1 MRASLAI
8 LLLAAAMGAHAQQL
22 GTLFHSPAEREAL
35 DKLRRGDVPGKAVE
49 AIPLPDP
56 VVTGFVKRSD
66 GKSTV
71 FIDKRPYPAR
81 DPRVQGVLDPRIV
94 ERYEPVPLPPARE
107 PAAPTQP
114 EPAKPDAERVP
125 ESKGESGGPPAIRIP
140 PGTVKPGS
148 PRNGNEG

>member
-1 MRASLAI
+1 VRARLA
-8 LLLAAAMGAHAQQL
+8 LLLLSAALGSHAQQL

-81 DPRVQGVLDPRIV
+81 NPRVQGVLDPRIV
-94 ERYEPVPLPPARE
+94 ERYEPIPLPPA
-107 PAAPTQP
+107 APV
-114 EPAKPDAERVP
+114 E
-125 ESKGESGGPPAIRIP
+125 PPAPAPAESPKSNAAVTPATPASPSRKPNP
-140 PGTVKPGS
+140 PRP
-148 PRNGNEG
+148 EADDD

>member
-1 MRASLAI
+1 MRARLA
-8 LLLAAAMGAHAQQL
+8 LLLLSAALGSHAQQL

-81 DPRVQGVLDPRIV
+81 NPRVQGVLDPRIV
-94 ERYEPVPLPPARE
+94 ERYEPIPLPPA
-107 PAAPTQP
+107 P
-114 EPAKPDAERVP
+114 EPVSPAQPDASKADAEKAPSSKR
-125 ESKGESGGPPAIRIP
+125 ESAGPPAINLP
-140 PGTVKPGS
+140 PGTAKPGS
-148 PRNGNEG
+148 SRNGKEG

>member
-1 MRASLAI
+1 MRASLA
-8 LLLAAAMGAHAQQL
+8 LLVLAAAVGAQAQQL

-35 DKLRRGDVPGKAVE
+35 DRLRRGEVPGKAAE

-94 ERYEPVPLPPARE
+94 ERYEPVPLPPPAPAE
-107 PAAPTQP
+107 SPAAPPP
-114 EPAKPDAERVP
+114 EAPKSNAAGAPVAQGAPSRKPV
-125 ESKGESGGPPAIRIP
+125 P
-140 PGTVKPGS
+140 PGS
-148 PRNGNEG
+148 RADDD

>member
-1 MRASLAI
+1 VAI

-35 DKLRRGDVPGKAVE
+35 DKLRRGDVPGKAAE
-49 AIPLPDP
+49 SIPLPDP

-94 ERYEPVPLPPARE
+94 ERYEPVPLPPAPE

-114 EPAKPDAERVP
+114 DPAKSEAEKAP
-125 ESKGESGGPPAIRIP
+125 ESKAASGGPPAIKLP
-140 PGTVKPGS
+140 PGTAKPGS
-148 PRNGNEG
+148 PRNGKEG

>member
-8 LLLAAAMGAHAQQL
+8 LLVAAAMGAHAQQL

-49 AIPLPDP
+49 TIPLPDP

-94 ERYEPVPLPPARE
+94 ERYEPIPLPPPAPAE
-107 PAAPTQP
+107 PPAAPPP
-114 EPAKPDAERVP
+114 EAPKSNAAGAPAAHGAPSRKPV
-125 ESKGESGGPPAIRIP
+125 P
-140 PGTVKPGS
+140 PGSKADDD
-148 PRNGNEG
+148 

>member
-8 LLLAAAMGAHAQQL
+8 FLLAAAMGAHAQQL

-94 ERYEPVPLPPARE
+94 ERYEPVPLPPAPE
-107 PAAPTQP
+107 PAAPAQ
-114 EPAKPDAERVP
+114 PDAAKVDAEKSP
-125 ESKGESGGPPAIRIP
+125 ATKGESVVPPAIKLP
-140 PGTVKPGS
+140 PGTATPRS
-148 PRNGNEG
+148 SRNGKEG

>member
-8 LLLAAAMGAHAQQL
+8 LLLAAAMGADAQQL

-49 AIPLPDP
+49 SIPLPDP

-94 ERYEPVPLPPARE
+94 ERYEPVPLPPPAPAE
-107 PAAPTQP
+107 PPAAPPP
-114 EPAKPDAERVP
+114 EAPKSNAA
-125 ESKGESGGPPAIRIP
+125 GAPPAPAVPPRKPAP
-140 PGTVKPGS
+140 PGSKADDD
-148 PRNGNEG
+148 

>member
-1 MRASLAI
+1 VRASLAI
-8 LLLAAAMGAHAQQL
+8 LLLAAAMGADAQQL

-49 AIPLPDP
+49 SIPLPDP

-94 ERYEPVPLPPARE
+94 ERYEPVPLPPPAPAE
-107 PAAPTQP
+107 PPAAPPP
-114 EPAKPDAERVP
+114 EAPKSNAA
-125 ESKGESGGPPAIRIP
+125 GAPPAPAVPPRKPAP
-140 PGTVKPGS
+140 PGSKADDD
-148 PRNGNEG
+148 

>member
-8 LLLAAAMGAHAQQL
+8 LLLAAAMGADAQQL

-49 AIPLPDP
+49 TIPLPDP

-94 ERYEPVPLPPARE
+94 ERYEPIPLPPAPE

-114 EPAKPDAERVP
+114 DPAKSEAEKAP
-125 ESKGESGGPPAIRIP
+125 ESKAESGGPPAIKLP
-140 PGTVKPGS
+140 PGTAKPGS
-148 PRNGNEG
+148 PRNGKEG

>member
-94 ERYEPVPLPPARE
+94 ERYEPVPLPPPAPAE
-107 PAAPTQP
+107 PPAAPPP
-114 EPAKPDAERVP
+114 EAPKSNAA
-125 ESKGESGGPPAIRIP
+125 GAPPAPAVPPRKPAP
-140 PGTVKPGS
+140 PGSKADDD
-148 PRNGNEG
+148 

>member
-8 LLLAAAMGAHAQQL
+8 LLVAAAMGAHAQHL

-35 DKLRRGDVPGKAVE
+35 DKLRRGDAPGKAAE

-94 ERYEPVPLPPARE
+94 ERYEPIPLPPAPE
-107 PAAPTQP
+107 LADAPPAAPPTLKTP
-114 EPAKPDAERVP
+114 ATPAKKVADD
-125 ESKGESGGPPAIRIP
+125 
-140 PGTVKPGS
+140 
-148 PRNGNEG
+148 

>member
-1 MRASLAI
+1 
-8 LLLAAAMGAHAQQL
+8 MGTHAQQL

-49 AIPLPDP
+49 SIPLPDP

-94 ERYEPVPLPPARE
+94 ERYEPIPLPPPAPAE
-107 PAAPTQP
+107 PPATPPPEAPKSSAAGAPAAQGAPSR
-114 EPAKPDAERVP
+114 KPV
-125 ESKGESGGPPAIRIP
+125 P
-140 PGTVKPGS
+140 PGSKADDD
-148 PRNGNEG
+148 

>member
-1 MRASLAI
+1 
-8 LLLAAAMGAHAQQL
+8 MGAHAQQL

-49 AIPLPDP
+49 SIPLPDP

-94 ERYEPVPLPPARE
+94 ERYEPVPLPPPAPAE
-107 PAAPTQP
+107 LPAAPLP
-114 EPAKPDAERVP
+114 EAPNSNAA
-125 ESKGESGGPPAIRIP
+125 GAPPAPAAPPRKPAP
-140 PGTVKPGS
+140 PGSKADDD
-148 PRNGNEG
+148 

>member
-8 LLLAAAMGAHAQQL
+8 FLLAAAMGAHAQQL

-94 ERYEPVPLPPARE
+94 ERYEPIPLPPPAPAE
-107 PAAPTQP
+107 PPAAPPTEAP
-114 EPAKPDAERVP
+114 KSSAAGAPAAQGAPSRKPV
-125 ESKGESGGPPAIRIP
+125 P
-140 PGTVKPGS
+140 PGSKADDD
-148 PRNGNEG
+148 

>member
-8 LLLAAAMGAHAQQL
+8 LLVAAAMGAHAQQL

-35 DKLRRGDVPGKAVE
+35 DKLRRGNVPGKAVE
-49 AIPLPDP
+49 SVPLPDP

-81 DPRVQGVLDPRIV
+81 DPRVQDVLDPRIV
-94 ERYEPVPLPPARE
+94 ERYEPVPLPP
-107 PAAPTQP
+107 PA
-114 EPAKPDAERVP
+114 PAD
-125 ESKGESGGPPAIRIP
+125 PPASP
-140 PGTVKPGS
+140 PPEAPKSDAAGVPPAQAAS
-148 PRNGNEG
+148 PRKPAPPVPKADDD